1 MFRPKP
7 IVLVVLTT
15 IALFFAADA
24 RANEGTAYLKP
35 EGGKAGECFVSSIFV
50 EGSYKVMASCRNL
63 PVAWSAEKNRYV
75 LWRTSGEKVSRI
87 GEIIAGKL
95 YNNINDKFERLL
107 VTAES
112 DGYTNKPSEDVVAR
126 GELEALAFGSSS
138 TGKSFYTPAPT
149 TTAKGSDILVPQ
161 PTGTSKLTSA
171 VVGVAKVVILGF
183 VLLLVVVGVLGFLA
197 RKRGL

>member
-1 MFRPKP
+1 M
-7 IVLVVLTT
+7 T
-15 IALFFAADA
+15 IALFLAADV

-35 EGGKAGECFVSSIFV
+35 ESGRVGECFVSSIFV
-50 EGSYKVMASCRNL
+50 DGGYKVMASCRDL

-75 LWRTSGEKVSRI
+75 LWRTSGEKVVRI
-87 GEIIAGKL
+87 GEIVAGKL

-138 TGKSFYTPAPT
+138 SAGKSFYTPVPT
-149 TTAKGSDILVPQ
+149 VSEKGSDILVPQ

-171 VVGVAKVVILGF
+171 VIGVAKVVILGF